1 MGRVWGVATMGLS
14 PDDLLSRGSAE
25 LESKSNRLEVL
36 VPMGLFRKQM

>member
-25 LESKSNRLEVL
+25 KSKSNRLEVL